1 MWAARVAKMGYRWR
15 VVNGKKIKFW
25 EDVRIG
31 SSSLVIQY
39 WELYCIVYEQNHTIV
54 DIWDGTQLKC
64 SFRRCVDRRF
74 YQMWEELVSIAE
86 SLVLTDEEDDY
97 VWQFNSSRIYSSQSL
112 YNVISLRG
120 VTPVFI
126 PAVWKIV
133 VSPRIHF
140 FQVAY

>member
-39 WELYCIVYEQNHTIV
+39 WELYCIVYEQNHTIA

-97 VWQFNSSRIYSSQSL
+97 AWQFNSSRIYSSQSL
-112 YNVISLRG
+112 YSVISLRG

>member
-1 MWAARVAKMGYRWR
+1 
-15 VVNGKKIKFW
+15 
-25 EDVRIG
+25 
-31 SSSLVIQY
+31 
-39 WELYCIVYEQNHTIV
+39 
-54 DIWDGTQLKC
+54 
-64 SFRRCVDRRF
+64 
-74 YQMWEELVSIAE
+74 MWEGLVSIAE

-112 YNVISLRG
+112 YSVINFRG

-126 PAVWKIV
+126 PTVWKIA